1 MTGEGKR
8 VIDGVGDAL
17 TLLPEASF
25 FVCGRFSRR
34 SSVNDKGEMEVM
46 GQTSDSE
53 GFQTSS
59 D

>member
-17 TLLPEASF
+17 TLLPEANF
-25 FVCGRFSRR
+25 FVCGCFSLR